1 MKDVYK
7 LDLEWQYTM
16 LSHHV
21 ANMLKDVDE
30 GLSPTDNHY
39 DALRRR
45 IELIQELRDS
55 HESCN
60 TFAQGDIWD
69 DGDCITINTWPSSQ
83 ICMDCE
89 HGAFIMSEGL
99 EASTYACKK
108 GVQLG
113 PCDGHCVM
121 FEEKLQELE

>member
-1 MKDVYK
+1 MKDIYK

-21 ANMLKDVDE
+21 AGMLKDIDE
-30 GLSPTDNHY
+30 GLSPTGNHY
-39 DALRRR
+39 DAMRRR
-45 IELIQELRDS
+45 LELIQELRDK
-55 HESCN
+55 HESCQV
-60 TFAQGDIWD
+60 FAQDDVWD

-89 HGAFIMSEGL
+89 HGAFIMSEVL
-99 EASTYACKK
+99 EGSTYACKQ
-108 GVQLG
+108 GVRLG
-113 PCDGHCVM
+113 PCDSNCAL